1 MALATPRFHK
11 SPQFGDP
18 ASRTQKHRP
27 HPSRQ
32 VPLWRSNPWNRP
44 ITRRTFTQSIMSH
57 SEDSSAA
64 AAVASINFK
73 LPEFW
78 SSDSE
83 LWFSTIE
90 SSFRKNK
97 ITFQQSKFDHVV
109 SSLPQTVAAVVRDFL
124 RAPPQDMPYDILKTE
139 LIRRTT
145 ESEQRRLQQLLTSE
159 ELGDRK
165 PSELLRR
172 MEQLLGDKA
181 NTLDASILRE
191 LFLQRPPTQVRM
203 ILSTSATD
211 SIETLARM
219 ADQIMDVNTP
229 NVCQLTHPN
238 PSHRTSLLNET
249 LPQLLESN
257 KVLTS
262 TVARLSED
270 LKQLRLDTRRSTTR
284 QVSDSPPRRRRSRS
298 ANSSGTCWYHRT
310 FGNRAR
316 RCEPPCTFQE
326 NRQARR

>member
-1 MALATPRFHK
+1 
-11 SPQFGDP
+11 
-18 ASRTQKHRP
+18 
-27 HPSRQ
+27 
-32 VPLWRSNPWNRP
+32 
-44 ITRRTFTQSIMSH
+44 MSH
-57 SEDSSAA
+57 SEESSAA
-64 AAVASINFK
+64 AAVASINLK

-83 LWFSTIE
+83 LWFLTIE
-90 SSFRKNK
+90 SLFLKNK
-97 ITFQQSKFDHVV
+97 ITSQQSKFDHVV
-109 SSLPQTVAAVVRDFL
+109 SSLPQTVAAVVRDIL
-124 RAPPQDMPYDILKTE
+124 RAPPQDMPYDMLKAE

-165 PSELLRR
+165 PSELLCR

-191 LFLQRPPTQVRM
+191 LFLQRLPTQVRM

-211 SIETLARM
+211 SVETLARM

-229 NVCQLTHPN
+229 SVCQLTRPN
-238 PSHRTSLLNET
+238 PSHRTSLLDET

-262 TVARLSED
+262 TVAHLSED
-270 LKQLRLDTRRSTTR
+270 LKQLRLDTRRPTTR
-284 QVSDSPPRRRRSRS
+284 QLSDSLP
-298 ANSSGTCWYHRT
+298 GL
-310 FGNRAR
+310 
-316 RCEPPCTFQE
+316 
-326 NRQARR
+326 